1 MGRKFTWIQPNGECF
16 SRLDRMLVSNNWK
29 EVWGEVCLWALPRD
43 VSDHCPILLRYSSS
57 DWGPKPFQFNN
68 YWLKNNEFKG
78 VVARTWNE
86 NPSKRVDVSCEEA
99 WERPT
104 MDGIV
109 FPTLLEE
116 EVEQLERTF
125 EECEVKEIIES
136 SQINKSPG
144 PRRF

>member
-1 MGRKFTWIQPNGECF
+1 LKKGDGWLVNPTCIKDEICSYFVNHF
-16 SRLDRMLVSNNWK
+16 S
-29 EVWGEVCLWALPRD
+29 
-43 VSDHCPILLRYSSS
+43 
-57 DWGPKPFQFNN
+57 
-68 YWLKNNEFKG
+68 
-78 VVARTWNE
+78 
-86 NPSKRVDVSCEEA
+86 EEA